1 MVFLGKLKGKEHNMV
16 ENFESTALAAI
27 VGGVIGAITSII
39 IKTHTLKKVLKEEI
53 VEPDIKTLQNEI
65 KRLDNKVDSLEK
77 NFKEEVNRI
86 SVENNRLSDKI
97 DKNFYDLNKKIDTN
111 AQGMSKI
118 EGMVTV
124 IFNSMKQGYYEQ
136 Q

>member
-1 MVFLGKLKGKEHNMV
+1 MV